1 MNKATLIGAGAILL
15 WAMAAALTATAGTT
29 PPFLLLTTTFAIGA
43 LVGLGFILA
52 TGRPL
57 DSAFSRSPTAWA
69 VGLWGL
75 FGFHAAYFVALTSAP
90 VATANLIN
98 YLWPLLLVVFSG
110 LGTPRSAGRRHAPLV
125 GALLGF
131 AGVATLAFGAAGGL
145 SADAAFGYAMA
156 LLSAFIWASYSA
168 ASARMPT
175 VPTETLT
182 GFCLATSLLAL
193 PIHLAAEPHFAFPP
207 WPDALAIL
215 GLGLGPMGAA
225 FFLWDYGLKRG
236 DAPFLG
242 ALAYATP
249 VLSTS
254 LLVVFGPAPLTPLL
268 GFAALLVALG
278 AVIAARA
285 RW

>member
-1 MNKATLIGAGAILL
+1 MRNATLIGEGAILL
-15 WAMAAALTATAGTT
+15 WAMAASLTAAAGAT

-43 LVGLGFILA
+43 LVGSAFLMA

-57 DSAFSRSPTAWA
+57 ALAFSHSVPAWA
-69 VGLWGL
+69 LGLWGL

-110 LGTPRSAGRRHAPLV
+110 LGAPRAVKRRYAPLA

-131 AGVATLAFGAAGGL
+131 AGVVTLALGAAASL
-145 SADAAFGYAMA
+145 SAEAAFGYAMA

-168 ASARMPT
+168 ASARMPSE
-175 VPTETLT
+175 PTETLT
-182 GFCLATSLLAL
+182 GICLATSLLAL
-193 PIHLAAEPHFAFPP
+193 PIHLALEPPFAYPPFP
-207 WPDALAIL
+207 DVLAIL
-215 GLGLGPMGAA
+215 ALGLGPMGAA
-225 FFLWDYGLKRG
+225 FFLWDHGLKRG

-249 VLSTS
+249 VISTG
-254 LLVVFGPAPLTPLL
+254 LLVAFGLTPFTPLL
-268 GFAALLVALG
+268 GFAAALVAAG

>member
-1 MNKATLIGAGAILL
+1 MRTATLIGAGAILL
-15 WAMAAALTATAGTT
+15 WATAATLTAWAGAT

-43 LVGLGFILA
+43 AVGLIFILA
-52 TGRPL
+52 TGRAPAR
-57 DSAFSRSPTAWA
+57 AFSRSPRAWI

-98 YLWPLLLVVFSG
+98 YLWPLLLVVFTG
-110 LGTPRSAGRRHAPLV
+110 LGAPRSARRRYGPLA

-131 AGVATLAFGAAGGL
+131 AGVVTLAFGQAGGV

-168 ASARMPT
+168 LSARMPAE
-175 VPTETLT
+175 PTETLT

-193 PIHLAAEPHFAFPP
+193 PIHLTFEPAFAFPP
-207 WPDALAIL
+207 LPEALAIV

-225 FFLWDYGLKRG
+225 FFLWDRGLKRG

-249 VLSTS
+249 VLSTA
-254 LLVVFGPAPLTPLL
+254 LLVAFGLAPLTPLL
-268 GFAALLVALG
+268 GIAALCVMVG

-285 RW
+285 KW